1 MDRDTT
7 RAHLDMLLRALILG
21 LSFTLVGLTGEELP
35 PLSLTA
41 VRFAI
46 GATALLPSVW
56 RASEWLPSRRAFLLY
71 SILGAC
77 QSAFFGA
84 MFWTA
89 HRLSALTMA
98 VLYVTVPF
106 LTYSLGVGCGMEQPS
121 ARLLGTLA
129 LGAAGALGLAWA
141 GSSGAR
147 VTLHVGT
154 AEAAYFVGCVGLAV
168 YAVVSRWGLSR
179 GWLSRHAAVRTF
191 WSVIV
196 GAVLI
201 GALALIEEKPA
212 ALAHAAPP
220 DILLLVYL
228 GAFSTGGTFWLM
240 QRAAAVL
247 SPAAVTA
254 YSYAPPFVSM
264 LLLFAKEPQRI
275 SWRWL
280 PGAVLVVLAM
290 GMLIRRDAHP
300 SWPSSSARH
309 EGEPSRRSE

>member
-1 MDRDTT
+1 MNRNTT
-7 RAHLDMLLRALILG
+7 RAHLEMLLRALILG
-21 LSFTLVGLTGEELP
+21 LSFTLVGLTGEGLP

-41 VRFAI
+41 VRFVI
-46 GATALLPSVW
+46 GAMALLPLMW
-56 RASEWLPSRRAFLLY
+56 HAPERLPTRRAFLLY

-84 MFWTA
+84 MFWAA
-89 HRLSALTMA
+89 HRLSALAMA

-129 LGAAGALGLAWA
+129 LGAVGALGLAWA
-141 GSSGAR
+141 GSNGADVGLR
-147 VTLHVGT
+147 VGT
-154 AEAAYFVGCVGLAV
+154 AEAVYFAGCVGLAL

-179 GWLSRHAAVRTF
+179 GWLSPHAAVRTF

-212 ALAHAAPP
+212 ALAHFAAV
-220 DILLLVYL
+220 DILLLIYL

-247 SPAAVTA
+247 SPTTATA

-264 LLLFAKEPQRI
+264 LLLFAMEPQRI

-280 PGAVLVVLAM
+280 PGACLIVLAM
-290 GMLIRRDAHP
+290 AMLIRRDAGSP
-300 SWPSSSARH
+300 SGASPARH
-309 EGEPSRRSE
+309 AGGLARRSE